1 MTSIEDLI
9 SVTFENGDKPEPLEK
24 VLRPSTFFSWI
35 LGVGI
40 ARPLKSSKFS
50 TFFLRFINFGICSSI
65 VAYGAID
72 FFFFGSVF
80 KSDTFKIMYYMN
92 KVACY
97 ISSYYYVFHGLV
109 QYKKWP
115 ILMERIA
122 NIDKKMMHCGLE
134 CNNKS
139 IRRFQIFTII
149 MTCLLGPASLIS
161 HALYYLYTRPEE
173 IFASD
178 LLLYHTISQS
188 LCVNF
193 EFNLLVFGVY
203 TRFKEINRGI
213 RRSGEQISAG
223 RIIAEIRKT
232 RDVHHG
238 LCSLVRYINSI
249 HGVHLLLSSLNSFTM
264 VVATLFRIY
273 MGVVEGIDKFMMIN
287 NVIWLTYTAQFALTC
302 FICTW
307 AFRESSK
314 TGIIIHDIVLRRLP
328 KGPRPCDLYSVDIT
342 RASEDPELALR
353 NEINDFSAQ
362 LDHCSIAFSACE
374 FFTMNNNLLTNFVG
388 VITTYLIILM
398 QFYMPE
404 NCHADMN
411 TTPSVEL

>member
-1 MTSIEDLI
+1 MTSIEDLV
-9 SVTFENGDKPEPLEK
+9 SVEFETGDKPESFEK
-24 VLRPSTFFSWI
+24 VIRPSTFFSWI

-40 ARPLKSSKFS
+40 ARPLKSWKIA
-50 TFFLRFINFGICSSI
+50 TFFLRFVNFAICSSI

-122 NIDKKMMHCGLE
+122 AIDKKMRHCGLE
-134 CNNKS
+134 CNNRS
-139 IRRFQIFTII
+139 IRCFQIFTLI
-149 MTCLLGPASLIS
+149 MTCLLGPISLVS
-161 HALYYLYTRPEE
+161 HALYYLYTQPEE

-188 LCVNF
+188 LCINF
-193 EFNLLVFGVY
+193 EFDLIVMGIY
-203 TRFKEINRGI
+203 ARFREINRGI
-213 RRSGEQISAG
+213 RRSGEQITAG
-223 RIIAEIRKT
+223 RIIMEIRKA
-232 RDVHHG
+232 REVHHA
-238 LCSLVRYINSI
+238 LCALVRYINSI
-249 HGVHLLLSSLNSFTM
+249 HGMHLLLSSLNSFTM

-307 AFRESSK
+307 ARRESSR

-328 KGPRPCDLYSVDIT
+328 KGPRPCDLYSIDIT
-342 RASEDPELALR
+342 RAPEDPELSLR

-362 LDHCSIAFSACE
+362 LDHSIIAFTACE
-374 FFTMNNNLLTNFVG
+374 FFIMDNNLLTNFVG
-388 VITTYLIILM
+388 VITTYLIILV
-398 QFYMPE
+398 QFYAPE
-404 NCHADMN
+404 GVCGGMS